1 MNWKQSTTAT
11 VAFVIMTAAALGQS
25 LPNPFFAMDTGTRD
39 ATHKTPAEQVAMI
52 KELGYA
58 GIGPIYHGVDD
69 LKQWFDALDKAG
81 LKMFAIYVPLRL
93 DSAEASI
100 TSLKE
105 VAAALKGRETMLWLT
120 VTDKGHPPSATDDD
134 ETAVKALQDIAGM
147 AREAG
152 LRVAMYPHTGCYVA
166 RVEDGVRLAE
176 KAGCKNLGV
185 TFNLCH
191 WLKVDGKDLDA
202 TLKAAQPHLF
212 CVSINGADA
221 DGKDWKAL
229 IQPLDRG
236 TYDVAQLLRRLK
248 KMGYTSPIGLQ
259 HYGIKGDASEN
270 LRHSMDGWK
279 KVSVA
284 AAKE

>member
-1 MNWKQSTTAT
+1 
-11 VAFVIMTAAALGQS
+11 MTAAALGQS